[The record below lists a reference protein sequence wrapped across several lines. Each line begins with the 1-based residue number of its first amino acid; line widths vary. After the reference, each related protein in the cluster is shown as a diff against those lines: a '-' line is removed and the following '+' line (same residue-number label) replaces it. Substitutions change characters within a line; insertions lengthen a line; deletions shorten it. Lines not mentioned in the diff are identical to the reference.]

1 VSDRVRLPAD
11 TELDDKLAFGLTAR
25 QLTVLGAS
33 GLAAYCLFSLAKTVL
48 PPPAA
53 VATGVPAVVVG
64 VLLALGR
71 RHGLPADRFALAA
84 TRFFARPRLRLL
96 APEGIPAPLPAAPAR
111 PAMAALDLPVRAV
124 FGSGLVELTT
134 GGFCLLLRASAT
146 GFALRSEEEQQAL
159 VEAFGRFLNGLTD
172 PIQISVHSQPVD
184 LNGWASRLEQSIP
197 AGASGLLR
205 SAAAAHARFVA
216 ELGSHAE
223 VRRREIVLVL
233 NTRTRERTEAKTT
246 LERRASEAVDLL
258 HSAGVELRRL
268 SGEETAPLLA
278 RTLDPPGPPP
288 GAGLTGVVCGR

>member
-1 VSDRVRLPAD
+1 MSDRVRLPAD
-11 TELDDKLAFGLTAR
+11 TELDDRLAFGLTAR
-25 QLTVLGAS
+25 QLMILGAS
-33 GLAAYCLFSLAKTVL
+33 GLAGYCLFSLAKAVL
-48 PPPAA
+48 PAPVA
-53 VATGVPAVVVG
+53 VAVGVPAVVVG

-84 TRFFARPRLRLL
+84 TRFFARPRLMLL
-96 APEGIPAPLPAAPAR
+96 APEGIPAPLPSAPAR
-111 PAMAALDLPVRAV
+111 QATAAVDLPVRAV

-159 VEAFGRFLNGLTD
+159 VEAFGRFLNGLAD
-172 PIQISVHSQPVD
+172 PIQIAVHSQPVD
-184 LNGWASRLEQSIP
+184 LNGWASRLQQSIP
-197 AGASGLLR
+197 ESASGLLK

-216 ELGSHAE
+216 DLGNQAE

-246 LERRASEAVDLL
+246 LERRADETIGLL
-258 HSAGVELRRL
+258 QSAGVELRRL
-268 SGEETAPLLA
+268 SGAETALLLA